1 MDALDTCVVNLSVD
15 SFCISCLKK
24 NYNFNGP
31 DVVVLSGYED
41 SRAAVAKYSSTP
53 GKELT
58 AKVTIITSAT
68 FISLSIMSSNMSAS
82 TSKSPQYS

>member
-1 MDALDTCVVNLSVD
+1 M
-15 SFCISCLKK
+15 
-24 NYNFNGP
+24 
-31 DVVVLSGYED
+31 VVLSGYED

-58 AKVTIITSAT
+58 AKVTIITTTTS
-68 FISLSIMSSNMSAS
+68 ISLSIMSTNKYTS